1 LLIRGS
7 ADRYV
12 IHVKFNFLMNA
23 YAGMGNQEDF
33 GQRMLSLLN
42 DGMLD
47 LMVSIG
53 HKTRLFDVM
62 AGMPPATSQEIA
74 KSAKLNERYV
84 REWLG
89 AMVTGRI
96 VEYDPE
102 SQKYSLPPHRAAFLT
117 RGAGIEN
124 MAIFMQYIALMGN
137 VEDRIIEC
145 FRRGGGIPYSAFP
158 GFQRLQGEET
168 ARVFDARL
176 ISQIIPLVGGL
187 ADRLNKGI
195 DVLDVGCGAGHAIN
209 LMAKAFPKSRF
220 WGYDFSKDGVAAA
233 RAEAKKM
240 RLKNAQFKVADAA
253 KMTDRDRYDLI
264 TAFDTIHD
272 QARPDKVLKAINRAL
287 KSGGAFLMQDIAA
300 SSRLHENME
309 NPLGPAIYTISTM
322 HCMTVSLA
330 YRGMG
335 LGTAWGEQKAKEML
349 SEAGF
354 GPVQVKLVDGDVFN
368 YYYITGK

>member
-1 LLIRGS
+1 
-7 ADRYV
+7 
-12 IHVKFNFLMNA
+12 
-23 YAGMGNQEDF
+23 
-33 GQRMLSLLN
+33 MLSLLN

-47 LMVSIG
+47 LMISIG
-53 HKTRLFDVM
+53 HKTKLFDVM
-62 AGMPPATSQEIA
+62 AGMQPATSQQIA
-74 KSAKLNERYV
+74 KSTKLNERYV

-96 VEYDPE
+96 VEYDPD

-117 RGAGIEN
+117 RSAGIEN

-137 VEDRIIEC
+137 VEDRIVGC
-145 FRRGGGIPYSAFP
+145 FRKGGGIPYSAFP

-176 ISQIIPLVGGL
+176 ISQIIPLVDEL
-187 ADRLNKGI
+187 ADRLNRGI

-220 WGYDFSKDGVAAA
+220 WGYDFSKDGIKAA

-240 RLKNAQFKVADAA
+240 RLKNAQFKIADAA
-253 KMTDRDRYDLI
+253 KMADRNKYDLI

-272 QARPDKVLKAINRAL
+272 QARPDRVLKAISRAL
-287 KSGGAFLMQDIAA
+287 KKRGTFLMQDIAA